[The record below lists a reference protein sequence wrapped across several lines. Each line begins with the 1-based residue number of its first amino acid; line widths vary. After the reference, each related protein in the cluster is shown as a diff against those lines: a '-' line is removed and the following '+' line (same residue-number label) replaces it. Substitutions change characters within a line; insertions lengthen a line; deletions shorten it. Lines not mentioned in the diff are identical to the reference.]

1 MVYMKIETCNTKSQY
16 YASLLHNLL
25 VALSSLFFILPLHAN
40 TMQYEKI
47 NLKDSEIKAMGVG
60 IFTIKN
66 TSSERGV
73 AFSAVVD
80 FDDKD
85 GYTQNSSLEVV
96 VVNLYKRAG
105 ENVKKG
111 EPIAE
116 ISSNALSELYFSLQ
130 NTYSRFQIAQ
140 EVERKDKELL
150 RQGVISQRAYQTS
163 YLTMNELRLKMNEI
177 RASFNIFGINP
188 DNPRGQYG
196 FLVRASGSGK
206 LSVVP
211 TQIGQKIPAF
221 TPYIRI
227 AKPDNDNVLLRIRV
241 PQSRLRSVQQGF
253 SVFNDR
259 GDKIGI
265 IESISSVID
274 KQTNTISAVARVEAK
289 SFRVGEIVE
298 IYVAGS
304 VGGEAIVLPDDCWI
318 KYGDD
323 YLAFLQVANGFQ
335 PVPVTILEER
345 DGAAVVQGGGLKVG
359 TKVAKGSLV
368 LLKGVMAGLGEDGSD
383 SYGH

>member
-1 MVYMKIETCNTKSQY
+1 MQTLSKVAEIRKLYRIFWL
-16 YASLLHNLL
+16 ALLL
-25 VALSSLFFILPLHAN
+25 ILPLYAEE
-40 TMQYEKI
+40 YEPI
-47 NLKDSEIKAMGVG
+47 MLKDSEIKAMGIG
-60 IFTIKN
+60 TFTIKN
-66 TSSERGV
+66 APLKRGV
-73 AFSAVVD
+73 PFSAVVD

-105 ENVKKG
+105 ESVKKG

-163 YLTMNELRLKMNEI
+163 YLTMNELRFKLNEI
-177 RASFNIFGINP
+177 RSSFNIFGINP

-196 FLVRASGSGK
+196 FLVRASGSGI

-211 TQIGQKIPAF
+211 TQIGEMIPAF

-227 AKPDNDNVLLRIRV
+227 SKPHNENVLLRIRV
-241 PQSRLRSVQQGF
+241 PQNRAKSVQQGF
-253 SVFNDR
+253 SVFNDK

-265 IESISSVID
+265 IESISSIID

-298 IYVAGS
+298 IYVAGEVS
-304 VGGEAIVLPDDCWI
+304 DRAVVIPDDCWI
-318 KYGDD
+318 KYDNN
-323 YLAFLQVANGFQ
+323 YISFIQVENGFK
-335 PVPVTILEER
+335 PIKITLLEER
-345 DGAAVVQGGGLKVG
+345 NGASVVEGSGLKIG
-359 TKVAKGSLV
+359 TKIAKGHLV
-368 LLKGVMAGLGEDGSD
+368 LLKGVMDGLGEDGAG
-383 SYGH
+383 GHGH

>member
-196 FLVRASGSGK
+196 FLVRASGSGR

-335 PVPVTILEER
+335 PVPITILEER

>member
-1 MVYMKIETCNTKSQY
+1 MIPL
-16 YASLLHNLL
+16 SLLL
-25 VALSSLFFILPLHAN
+25 I
-40 TMQYEKI
+40 MQLYAETAKYAPVV
-47 NLKDSEIKAMGVG
+47 LKDSEIKAMGIG

-66 TSSERGV
+66 TSNERGV
-73 AFSAVVD
+73 PFSAVVD

-85 GYTQNSSLEVV
+85 GYTQNSSFEVV

-105 ENVKKG
+105 ESVKKG

-130 NTYSRFQIAQ
+130 NTHSRFQIAQ
-140 EVERKDKELL
+140 EVEHKDKELF

-177 RASFNIFGINP
+177 RSSFNIFGINP

-196 FLVRASGSGK
+196 FLVRASGSGT

-241 PQSRLRSVQQGF
+241 PQNRAKSVQQGF
-253 SVFNDR
+253 SVFNDK

-298 IYVAGS
+298 IYIAGA
-304 VGGEAIVLPDDCWI
+304 VGGNAVVIPDDCWI
-318 KYGDD
+318 KYDND
-323 YLAFLQVANGFQ
+323 YLAFMQIDNGFQ
-335 PVPVTILEER
+335 PIPITLLEER
-345 DGAAVVQGGGLKVG
+345 DGAAVVEGNGLKIGV
-359 TKVAKGSLV
+359 KIAKGSLV
-368 LLKGVMAGLGEDGSD
+368 LLKGAMAGLGQDGGG
-383 SYGH
+383 GHAH

>member
-1 MVYMKIETCNTKSQY
+1 MIYMKIETCNTKSQY

-196 FLVRASGSGK
+196 FLVRASGSGR

-304 VGGEAIVLPDDCWI
+304 VDGEAVVLPDDCWI

-383 SYGH
+383 SHGD

>member
-1 MVYMKIETCNTKSQY
+1 MVYMKIETYNTKSQY

-196 FLVRASGSGK
+196 FLVRASGSGR

-383 SYGH
+383 SHGH

>member
-1 MVYMKIETCNTKSQY
+1 MKIETYNTKSQY

-196 FLVRASGSGK
+196 FLVRASGSGR

-383 SYGH
+383 SHGH

>member
-196 FLVRASGSGK
+196 FLVRASGSGR

>member
-1 MVYMKIETCNTKSQY
+1 MKGKAMIQANFYKTLQ
-16 YASLLHNLL
+16 NLFVL
-25 VALSSLFFILPLHAN
+25 FSIFFIPLYAD
-40 TMQYEKI
+40 TAKYEAI
-47 NLKDSEIKAMGVG
+47 SLKDSEMKAMGVG

-66 TSSERGV
+66 TSNERGV
-73 AFSAVVD
+73 PFSAVVD

-105 ENVKKG
+105 ESVKKG
-111 EPIAE
+111 EPIVE

-130 NTYSRFQIAQ
+130 NTRSRFQIAQ
-140 EVERKDKELL
+140 EVERKDKDLL

-177 RASFNIFGINP
+177 RSSFNIFGINP

-196 FLVRASGSGK
+196 FLVRASGSGT

-241 PQSRLRSVQQGF
+241 PQNRLKSVQQGF
-253 SVFNDR
+253 SVFNDK

-289 SFRVGEIVE
+289 GFKVGEIVE

-304 VGGEAIVLPDDCWI
+304 VGGSAVVIPDDCWI
-318 KYGDD
+318 KYDND
-323 YLAFLQVANGFQ
+323 YLAFIQVENRFK
-335 PVPVTILEER
+335 PTTINILEER
-345 DGAAVVQGGGLKVG
+345 DGAAVVEGDGLKVG

-383 SYGH
+383 GNGH